1 MNTDFKK
8 HRTYLALLVLAAAL
22 LQASCTPAP
31 SVAPSYAL
39 KQQLQQLKQQ
49 QQEQAQQ
56 LQQLQQ
62 QLASLQQQ
70 PALVPP
76 PANPGLNAQQPAAT
90 PALPDSQTAHSP
102 LVTTMPG
109 AGEASEVAAS
119 ASTYLSAFSNL
130 AMGRY
135 AEAESGFAAFLSSY
149 PDHQYAP
156 NARFWLAN
164 AQAAQDKTAL
174 AVANLKQIVVSP
186 QGQDKAPA
194 AMLQLIRIY
203 RQTGL
208 TGQAETTIEQLRT
221 SYPDSPEAQ
230 QFIQSDAPAQ

>member
-8 HRTYLALLVLAAAL
+8 HRTSLTLLVLAAAL

-31 SVAPSYAL
+31 SGAPSYAL

-62 QLASLQQQ
+62 QLASLQLQ
-70 PALVPP
+70 PAMVPP
-76 PANPGLNAQQPAAT
+76 SANTGLNAQQPAAT
-90 PALPDSQTAHSP
+90 PALPGSQAAQPSLITVA
-102 LVTTMPG
+102 PG
-109 AGEASEVAAS
+109 TSEASEVAAS

-149 PDHQYAP
+149 PDHQYAS

-164 AQAAQDKTAL
+164 AQAAENKTAL
-174 AVANLKQIVVSP
+174 AVANLKQIVASP

-208 TGQAETTIEQLRT
+208 TGQAETTIAQLRT

-230 QFIQSDAPAQ
+230 QFIQSDTPAQ

>member
-8 HRTYLALLVLAAAL
+8 HRTYLVLLVLAAAL

-70 PALVPP
+70 PAQVPAQ
-76 PANPGLNAQQPAAT
+76 ANPGLNAQQPT
-90 PALPDSQTAHSP
+90 PALPGSQTAYSP
-102 LVTTMPG
+102 LVTTTPG

-156 NARFWLAN
+156 NAHFWLAN
-164 AQAAQDKTAL
+164 AQAAQNKTAL
-174 AVANLKQIVVSP
+174 AVANLKQLVASP

-208 TGQAETTIEQLRT
+208 TGQAETTIEQLRS

>member
-8 HRTYLALLVLAAAL
+8 HRTYLALLVIAAAL
-22 LQASCTPAP
+22 LQTSCTPAP

-70 PALVPP
+70 PGSVPP
-76 PANPGLNAQQPAAT
+76 PAATGLNGQHDAASTELPSSQPAHT
-90 PALPDSQTAHSP
+90 PIMTPP
-102 LVTTMPG
+102 PG

-135 AEAESGFAAFLSSY
+135 AVAESGFAAFLSSY

-164 AQAAQDKTAL
+164 AQTAQNKTAL
-174 AVANLKQIVVSP
+174 AVANLKQIVASP

-208 TGQAETTIEQLRT
+208 TRQAEETIEQLRT

>member
-8 HRTYLALLVLAAAL
+8 QRTSLTLLVLAAAL

-31 SVAPSYAL
+31 SGAPSYAL

-62 QLASLQQQ
+62 QLASLQLQ
-70 PALVPP
+70 PAMVPP
-76 PANPGLNAQQPAAT
+76 SANTGLNAQQPAAT
-90 PALPDSQTAHSP
+90 PALPGSQAAQPSLITVA
-102 LVTTMPG
+102 PG
-109 AGEASEVAAS
+109 TSEASEVAAS

-149 PDHQYAP
+149 PDHQYAS

-164 AQAAQDKTAL
+164 AQAAENKTAL
-174 AVANLKQIVVSP
+174 AVANLKQIVASP

-230 QFIQSDAPAQ
+230 QFIQSDTPAQ